1 VQITINTLGEG
12 TYYIRDIHQ
21 GSVLEMVEA
30 FGDAEVSVLA
40 FTMDEAQVYLNKT
53 NIISIEVE

>member
-1 VQITINTLGEG
+1 VQITVNTLGEG
-12 TYYIRDIHQ
+12 TYCIRDIDQ
-21 GSVLEMVEA
+21 GSVLEMVDA
-30 FGDAEVSVLA
+30 FGDAGVSVLA